1 MRDKASED
9 VGNRIHQRRMEIYA
23 FLIITAILM
32 PFLAVATVGSY
43 GLAVWIYQTVA
54 GPPGPPKTRVCMAV
68 TPFHRQ
74 IGRRDFIRASW
85 TVSAATETAPLEIAS
100 ILVRARPERL
110 DTVVQ
115 AIGALSGA
123 QIYGRDPKGKLVVVL
138 EGSDVGAIGTTL
150 NTISMIPDVLAAA
163 LVFHGT
169 DDGEIQAQQD

>member
-1 MRDKASED
+1 
-9 VGNRIHQRRMEIYA
+9 
-23 FLIITAILM
+23 
-32 PFLAVATVGSY
+32 
-43 GLAVWIYQTVA
+43 
-54 GPPGPPKTRVCMAV
+54 MAV